1 MENTWKVTHLTYGTE
16 TVKAKDKLGALQEAA
31 KIWELKWI
39 ELFRFPE
46 ELKIRRVNTGN
57 EMVEHRGQGPGDDH
71 GQGTHQGAGCGGS
84 GTPVERDAGQTGE
97 CHGDC
102 AGRSLT
108 AREYMA
114 REAAE
119 GRTVEVL
126 VKHEDGRECCTRAY
140 CKYDALLQ
148 ASAEFDVVPT
158 DEELKRMSV
167 FVKMPPA

>member
-1 MENTWKVTHLTYGTE
+1 M
-16 TVKAKDKLGALQEAA
+16 
-31 KIWELKWI
+31 
-39 ELFRFPE
+39 
-46 ELKIRRVNTGN
+46 
-57 EMVEHRGQGPGDDH
+57 
-71 GQGTHQGAGCGGS
+71 
-84 GTPVERDAGQTGE
+84 
-97 CHGDC
+97 
-102 AGRSLT
+102 T

-158 DEELKRMSV
+158 AEELKRMSV